1 MCTLENI
8 KWSLTNFI
16 FLADIFPTEATV
28 DFSSLNGLGLG
39 WLPWV
44 LFLSPLFSGQGWMVF
59 SRWFVSV
66 SIRGSVRMGGLFL
79 SRWCS
84 VYVSCR
90 KSVRVDGLCLLLS
103 FCGKR
108 REGAVN
114 GSCLRIIVAFVCS
127 LWAWWVG
134 QFYVAYCFT
143 IIAYYRLTVWFLYV
157 YCWI

>member
-28 DFSSLNGLGLG
+28 DFSSLDGLGLG

-44 LFLSPLFSGQGWMVF
+44 LPLPIVFWTGLDGVQQVICISLHKRKCEDGW
-59 SRWFVSV
+59 
-66 SIRGSVRMGGLFL
+66 IIL

-157 YCWI
+157 YC